1 MRRGVDSSSMHGD
14 ARFSESAIEVEESS
28 RRVISENERHVAFA
42 ADSLGSLRRE
52 LIEHLGPETAR
63 GILTRAAYESGC
75 VDARRVR
82 ERYPEPLPED
92 LLRTGHGFYDLG
104 GRARV
109 RLTRVDINRVD
120 GKFHVVGDWL
130 DSSEAEQHVKHFGS
144 SARTVCWTLEGYVA
158 GYASE
163 LLGREALCM
172 ETRCRGRGDSVCS
185 FELKPRED
193 WGEAGKKL
201 AGMLAEA
208 RPAGRVEGCLRNI
221 SERGCALE
229 QSLPDAVLTLGVDAT
244 IRSCSQ
250 GGHDLFGSR
259 PADIIGMNLG
269 HFLAGGRGEA
279 NRITERLRC
288 DGKIRNY
295 VTEFVMPVGRRVPV
309 AMAAYA
315 VRDPGGE
322 MLGAVGV
329 AHDLTDV
336 RRLEDELAA
345 KNRFM
350 ANILQDSADAIITMD
365 PESIVTS
372 WNRGAESI
380 FGYTA
385 DEAVGQHIDIIMPAE
400 MRSTR
405 ELDALTEKL
414 RTHGAVRSYQTEC
427 VTKDGRRIQA
437 IFTRTAVWD
446 DSGNYTGSSVVLKDV
461 TATRNL
467 ERQLA
472 DAEHLA
478 TLGELSAG
486 LAHEVKNPLAGIK
499 GAIDVIRDTLPVAD
513 VHREILGDVLH
524 EVNRIDQIVRDL
536 LNYAKPRIPSH
547 ADINL
552 AEMAQRMVA
561 MARQSAKDDRIA
573 IRLDV
578 QDAIPGFTGDQT
590 QLEQVLLNLLLN
602 ARKATRAGGRI
613 DVRLSCDSAE
623 GAVRVEVEDNGAG
636 ISEEIRKK
644 IFQPFFT
651 TRTDGTG
658 LGLAIC
664 LKNVQYHGGTIDVE
678 SEVGKGTRFIV
689 TLPLISRL

>member
-1 MRRGVDSSSMHGD
+1 MRRSVDSCSMHGEV
-14 ARFSESAIEVEESS
+14 RVSENAIEVEESS
-28 RRVISENERHVAFA
+28 RRAMPEGERHIALA

-52 LIEHLGPETAR
+52 LIENLGPETAR
-63 GILTRAAYESGC
+63 GILTRAAYKSGC
-75 VDARRVR
+75 LDARRVR

-92 LLRTGHGFYDLG
+92 LLRTSHGFYDLG

-109 RLTRVDINRVD
+109 RLTRVEIDR
-120 GKFHVVGDWL
+120 GSGTFHLGGDWL
-130 DSSEAEQHVKHFGS
+130 DSSEAEQHLRHFGS

-163 LLGREALCM
+163 LLGRDALCM

-185 FELKPRED
+185 FELKPREK
-193 WGEAGKKL
+193 WGEAGNEL
-201 AGMLAEA
+201 AEMLAA
-208 RPAGRVEGCLRNI
+208 AHPAGRVAGCLRNI

-259 PADIIGMNLG
+259 PAELIGMNLG
-269 HFLAGGRGEA
+269 QFLAGGRSEA
-279 NRITERLRC
+279 SRITERLRC
-288 DGKIRNY
+288 DGKLRNY

-315 VRDPGGE
+315 VRDPDGE

-365 PESIVTS
+365 PENAISS

-380 FGYTA
+380 FGYSA
-385 DEAVGQHIDIIMPAE
+385 AEAVGQHIDIIMPPD

-427 VTKDGRRIQA
+427 VTKDGRRIQT
-437 IFTRTAVWD
+437 IFTRTAVRD
-446 DSGNYTGSSVVLKDV
+446 DSGRYTGSSVVLKDV

-513 VHREILGDVLH
+513 AHREILGDVLH

-536 LNYAKPRIPSH
+536 LNYAKPRLPSH
-547 ADINL
+547 TDINL
-552 AEMAQRMVA
+552 VEMAQRMVA

-578 QDAIPGFTGDQT
+578 HDAIPGFTGDQA

-602 ARKATRAGGRI
+602 ARKASRAGGWI
-613 DVRLSCDSAE
+613 AVRLRCE
-623 GAVRVEVEDNGAG
+623 GTEANIRLEVEDNGAG

-678 SEVGKGTRFIV
+678 SEVGKGTKFIV
-689 TLPLISRL
+689 TLPLFSRL

>member
-1 MRRGVDSSSMHGD
+1 MHVDARVSESTPGVDEAAGR
-14 ARFSESAIEVEESS
+14 ARAAGGRNV
-28 RRVISENERHVAFA
+28 VFA

-52 LIEHLGPETAR
+52 LIENLGPEIAR

-75 VDARRVR
+75 ADARRVR
-82 ERYPEPLPED
+82 DRYPERSPEE
-92 LLRTGHGFYDLG
+92 LLQTGRGFYDLG

-109 RLTRVDINRVD
+109 RLTRVEINRGD
-120 GKFHVVGDWL
+120 GTFHIGGDWL
-130 DSSEAEQHVKHFGS
+130 DSGEADQHLKHFGS

-163 LLGREALCM
+163 MLGREALCM
-172 ETRCRGRGDSVCS
+172 ETRCRGRGDALCS
-185 FELKPRED
+185 FELKPRAE
-193 WGEAGKKL
+193 WGEVGNEFV
-201 AGMLAEA
+201 GMLAN
-208 RPAGRVEGCLRNI
+208 RHPGDRVLGCLRNI

-229 QSLPDAVLTLGVDAT
+229 QSLPDAVLTMDAEAT
-244 IRSCSQ
+244 ITSCSQ
-250 GGHDLFGSR
+250 GGHDLFGLR
-259 PADIIGMNLG
+259 PADMIGWNLG
-269 HFLAGGRGEA
+269 RFLAGGRSEA
-279 NRITERLRC
+279 SRLTERLRC

-295 VTEFVMPVGRRVPV
+295 VTEFILPAGRRVPV

-315 VRDPGGE
+315 VRHQGGE
-322 MLGAVGV
+322 MVGAVGV

-350 ANILQDSADAIITMD
+350 ANILQDSADAIITTD
-365 PESIVTS
+365 PANVVTS

-380 FGYTA
+380 FGYSA
-385 DEAVGQHIDIIMPAE
+385 AEVVGLNIEIIMPPE
-400 MRSTR
+400 MRVAR
-405 ELDALTEKL
+405 ELDALTEKFS
-414 RTHGAVRSYQTEC
+414 THSAVRSYQTEC

-437 IFTRTAVWD
+437 IFTRTAVRD
-446 DSGNYTGSSVVLKDV
+446 DSGKYTGSSVVLKDV

-499 GAIDVIRDTLPVAD
+499 GAIDVIRDTLPVTD
-513 VHREILGDVLH
+513 LHREILGDVLH
-524 EVNRIDQIVRDL
+524 EVSRIDQIVRDL
-536 LNYAKPRIPSH
+536 LNYAKPRLPSH
-547 ADINL
+547 SDINL
-552 AEMAQRMVA
+552 EETAQRMVA
-561 MARQSAKDDRIA
+561 MARQSAKGDQIT
-573 IRLDV
+573 IRLEV
-578 QDAIPGFTGDQT
+578 QDAIPGFTGDQM
-590 QLEQVLLNLLLN
+590 QLEQVLLNLILN
-602 ARKATRAGGRI
+602 AQKATRAGGRI
-613 DVRLSCDSAE
+613 AVRLSHDVSE
-623 GAVRVEVEDNGAG
+623 GCIRMEVDDNGSG

-678 SEVGKGTRFIV
+678 SEVGKGTKFIV
-689 TLPLISRL
+689 TLPLFSRL

>member
-1 MRRGVDSSSMHGD
+1 MQGD
-14 ARFSESAIEVEESS
+14 VRASESALEVVESS
-28 RRVISENERHVAFA
+28 RKVTAADERHIAFA

-52 LIEHLGPETAR
+52 LIENLGPEIAR
-63 GILTRAAYESGC
+63 GILTRAAYKSGC
-75 VDARRVR
+75 TDARRVR

-109 RLTRVDINRVD
+109 RLTRVDINRAA
-120 GKFHVVGDWL
+120 GTFHIAGDWL
-130 DSSEAEQHVKHFGS
+130 NSSEAEQHIRHFGS

-172 ETRCRGRGDSVCS
+172 ETRCRARGDSACS
-185 FELKPRED
+185 FELKPRGD
-193 WGEAGKKL
+193 WGEAGNEL
-201 AGMLAEA
+201 AGLLADA
-208 RPAGRVEGCLRNI
+208 RPAGRIESCLRNI

-259 PADIIGMNLG
+259 PAEMIGRNLG
-269 HFLAGGRGEA
+269 QFLAGGRSEA
-279 NRITERLRC
+279 NRLTERLRC

-295 VTEFVMPVGRRVPV
+295 VTELVMPVGRRIPV

-315 VRDPGGE
+315 VRDPDGE

-345 KNRFM
+345 KNKFM

-365 PESIVTS
+365 PENIVTS

-380 FGYTA
+380 FGYSA

-405 ELDALTEKL
+405 ELEALTEEL
-414 RTHGAVRSYQTEC
+414 RTQGAVRSYQTEC

-437 IFTRTAVWD
+437 IFTRTAVRD
-446 DSGNYTGSSVVLKDV
+446 DAGKYTGSSVVLKDV

-499 GAIDVIRDTLPVAD
+499 GAIDVIRDTLPVTD
-513 VHREILGDVLH
+513 VHHEVLGDVLH

-536 LNYAKPRIPSH
+536 LNYAKPRVPSH

-552 AEMAQRMVA
+552 VELTQRMVA
-561 MARQSAKDDRIA
+561 MARQSAKGNQIA

-578 QDAIPGFTGDQT
+578 RDTIPGFTGDQT

-602 ARKATRAGGRI
+602 AQKATRAGGWI
-613 DVRLSCDSAE
+613 AVRLSCDRGE
-623 GAVRVEVEDNGAG
+623 GSIRLEVEDNGAG

-678 SEVGKGTRFIV
+678 SEVGKGTKFVV
-689 TLPLISRL
+689 TLPLFSRL